1 MIGKSGIA
9 LRISLLVLS
18 SITVI
23 FSSVFIYNYLF
34 SRQIIQTSIER
45 NAESL
50 TQATVNKIDGVLSA
64 VERVPINLA

>member
-34 SRQIIQTSIER
+34 SRQIIQTNIER

-50 TQATVNKIDGVLSA
+50 TQATVNKI
-64 VERVPINLA
+64 

>member
-34 SRQIIQTSIER
+34 SRQIIQTNIER

-64 VERVPINLA
+64 